1 MTRLEIAVEAMKVL
15 LPTYSKPMFMYDSDA
30 VTKVEAEKIQAEFT
44 GTFNLSGSDSI
55 KQVAPNYKFLAEQC
69 FAVADAM
76 VAEYKFENNSE
87 TGKIDYL
94 PEEFDKPATF
104 LPKE

>member
-15 LPTYSKPMFMYDSDA
+15 LPTYSKPVFMYDPDA
-30 VTKVEAEKIQAEFT
+30 VTKQEIKKGIAEFT
-44 GTFNLSGSDSI
+44 GTLEPI
-55 KQVAPNYKFLAEQC
+55 KLVTPNYKVLAEQC

-76 VAEYKFENNSE
+76 VAAYKFENNSE

-94 PEEFDKPATF
+94 PEEFDKPAKH
-104 LPKE
+104 LPKNG